1 MLKGFT
7 IITVSRAHARDGY
20 IGKTLQYPSDPGSY
34 GQKIPRNLA
43 LALGTAFD
51 KKDSRVRFGFSGSIR
66 DAVGQNICVFR
77 ESRVLILAHF
87 FAVLLL
93 PYKRQILYPSADPW
107 HIGSSAQGM
116 ARSMVR

>member
-1 MLKGFT
+1 
-7 IITVSRAHARDGY
+7 
-20 IGKTLQYPSDPGSY
+20 
-34 GQKIPRNLA
+34 LA